1 MKTAVLIAALLA
13 ILAAAGYFALS
24 VLADMP
30 MSLISGPGLI
40 ALGLGIVI
48 SVALGGGLMALSY
61 HSHRHGY
68 DDDQDGRL

>member
-13 ILAAAGYFALS
+13 ILAAAGYF

-68 DDDQDGRL
+68 DDDQDGRS